1 VWEKDFLRNRPD
13 RSSVR
18 KERGLRVVRG
28 GELVGWSF
36 EAEVTELRAK
46 RGIDF
51 SEDTARH
58 GKCFGEVFSHSRLL
72 RALAWE
78 EENDIH
84 R

>member
-1 VWEKDFLRNRPD
+1 
-13 RSSVR
+13 
-18 KERGLRVVRG
+18 LRVVRG
-28 GELVGWSF
+28 GELVGRTF
-36 EAEVTELRAK
+36 EAEATELRAK

-51 SEDTARH
+51 SEDAARH
-58 GKCFGEVFSHSRLL
+58 GKCFGEVFSHPGLL